1 MSIEVTQGSIV
12 AVDPDELRMAAT
24 RVENAAYHASSAM
37 AEVSAADALQRDNP
51 IPELRDMWPC
61 GLGILEECRAVYDD
75 SRALADGLRLAA
87 DTYELIELRTL
98 DLMYPNGDP
107 GIRRRLHHL
116 ALAYPGT
123 NDMADHLWRA
133 WQGLTGSGLV
143 ENWAHS
149 GAQAGAMMAIFVNQL
164 VKMRTGAGLGR
175 GSLGEPE
182 RVAARAG
189 RVPGVSDRYMPMERS
204 RIIRTLK
211 APTGLEDS
219 FARIPSG
226 ESDDLSDRARVRIE
240 KYRMQDGSEKFV
252 AYLSGSREKPWQ
264 TDDPFCWANNV
275 GLYLGQ
281 ADSDGYDFVLE
292 ALERAGAAPG
302 SVVDVNAFSQ
312 GSMLAQR
319 LATDSDFD
327 VRRVTTLGA
336 PLRIPMGDD
345 VTSLTFAHDD
355 DPVAALSDGGSPMRL
370 GDDDSLLVTRVF
382 DDKTEGLAKWSVG
395 AHRVSAYAETARI
408 FEESGDPRGAEVREY
423 FEELS
428 HAALLESFAYE
439 VPEEEIGK
447 LRGGASSS
455 GGEG

>member
-1 MSIEVTQGSIV
+1 PHVSGRGGDARGAELDPRGRGADAVALALRRALRGAGRRGRGQNRWPRAPVRCRERYPAQHRQPSRGVMSIEVTQGSIV

-164 VKMRTGAGLGR
+164 
-175 GSLGEPE
+175 
-182 RVAARAG
+182 
-189 RVPGVSDRYMPMERS
+189 
-204 RIIRTLK
+204 
-211 APTGLEDS
+211 
-219 FARIPSG
+219 
-226 ESDDLSDRARVRIE
+226 
-240 KYRMQDGSEKFV
+240 
-252 AYLSGSREKPWQ
+252 
-264 TDDPFCWANNV
+264 
-275 GLYLGQ
+275 
-281 ADSDGYDFVLE
+281 
-292 ALERAGAAPG
+292 
-302 SVVDVNAFSQ
+302 
-312 GSMLAQR
+312 
-319 LATDSDFD
+319 
-327 VRRVTTLGA
+327 
-336 PLRIPMGDD
+336 
-345 VTSLTFAHDD
+345 
-355 DPVAALSDGGSPMRL
+355 
-370 GDDDSLLVTRVF
+370 
-382 DDKTEGLAKWSVG
+382 
-395 AHRVSAYAETARI
+395 
-408 FEESGDPRGAEVREY
+408 
-423 FEELS
+423 
-428 HAALLESFAYE
+428 
-439 VPEEEIGK
+439 
-447 LRGGASSS
+447 
-455 GGEG
+455 